1 MNLFEVSIES
11 QTRNKRQQ
19 MTNNPLLLQ
28 LDIQK
33 ASIGG
38 PEKHA
43 LHENDCL
50 GHQEKQADD
59 NERLSQQVSSAMLFK
74 VAVAAVAAAAAA
86 AAAAPDWYSLL

>member
-1 MNLFEVSIES
+1 
-11 QTRNKRQQ
+11 
-19 MTNNPLLLQ
+19 MTNNPLLPQ
-28 LDIQK
+28 LHTYTEGINRQ
-33 ASIGG
+33 G

-74 VAVAAVAAAAAA
+74 VAVAAVEAA